1 MDRIKIIYEGIY
13 SKYKTNKTNFDI
25 AQINSILYKS
35 SIINAIQYIKFRFR
49 EMSILSDCEEYF
61 QKYSYK
67 ESIDKLKLLGY
78 IYVNNFKP
86 PPNYLSMGI
95 CIYNIMCQYLKEKQ
109 NLIDRNI
116 FTNIIKEKKN
126 KNRLENA
133 IMEKYNDFYNS
144 KNFSKSSYSM
154 SSNKNQSFENKYF
167 KEITNAKN
175 KILIF
180 SFPKNNNNKSKHD
193 EKKIKGVKYL
203 SENSF
208 DSIKKWIEHN
218 KISSNNN
225 ISCKIKDNNIQY
237 YNKTNSEIRKFKENK
252 KITIRRNKIL
262 FSTKPIFQT
271 KNNILELIKNLKKE
285 KINKYRLSID
295 NFKKKLKQNRKN
307 IMKTHIENYWKTNK
321 KFVTNLIENQNHDII
336 NYNEKYNP
344 NKMHLSTLNSS
355 ENSKINNNSVIYNNF
370 KSIKMPLSSKNIKP
384 KHISLNK
391 SKKKLK
397 QNSLIAKIQN
407 DSDFMKNKNFSCVF
421 PSTRK
426 VVQRLKD
433 KNNLNKNFFNYRKKT
448 NNVDKNKK
456 FPIRIMQS
464 YSATKYKIY

>member
-25 AQINSILYKS
+25 AQINSLLYKS

-49 EMSILSDCEEYF
+49 EMSILSDSEEYF

-67 ESIDKLKLLGY
+67 ESIDKLKILGY

-193 EKKIKGVKYL
+193 EKKINGVKYL

-225 ISCKIKDNNIQY
+225 INCKIKDNNIQY

-271 KNNILELIKNLKKE
+271 KNNI
-285 KINKYRLSID
+285 
-295 NFKKKLKQNRKN
+295 
-307 IMKTHIENYWKTNK
+307 
-321 KFVTNLIENQNHDII
+321 
-336 NYNEKYNP
+336 P
-344 NKMHLSTLNSS
+344 
-355 ENSKINNNSVIYNNF
+355 
-370 KSIKMPLSSKNIKP
+370 
-384 KHISLNK
+384 
-391 SKKKLK
+391 
-397 QNSLIAKIQN
+397 
-407 DSDFMKNKNFSCVF
+407 
-421 PSTRK
+421 
-426 VVQRLKD
+426 
-433 KNNLNKNFFNYRKKT
+433 
-448 NNVDKNKK
+448 
-456 FPIRIMQS
+456 
-464 YSATKYKIY
+464 